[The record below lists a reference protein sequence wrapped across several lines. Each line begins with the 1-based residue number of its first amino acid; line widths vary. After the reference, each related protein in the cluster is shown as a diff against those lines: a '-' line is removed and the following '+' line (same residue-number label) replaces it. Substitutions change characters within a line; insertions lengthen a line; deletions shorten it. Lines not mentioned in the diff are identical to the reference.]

1 MLVFNQDIL
10 DDKIDP
16 LGHINLEEKVVS
28 HKFIDDLI
36 DGVVE
41 FIELF
46 KLIVLSF
53 EDVSALPDFS
63 VVLVL
68 LVLFDVSSLEILSH
82 EEQQLEEK
90 LTDT

>member
-16 LGHINLEEKVVS
+16 LGHIDLEEKVVS
-28 HKFIDDLI
+28 HKFIDYLI

-68 LVLFDVSSLEILSH
+68 LVFFDVSSLEILSH